1 MPCVTSSAS
10 HINILTTHRR
20 KMESR
25 DHRRWTMADED
36 TDGKLNKLEFRNFLH
51 PEEADHMKDI
61 VVQVLILRASLRK
74 APAVLSNTK
83 QIRIRLQE
91 SNTGAQYEHGKLRP

>member
-1 MPCVTSSAS
+1 MSEKPECTKRDSNPQPLDQEVSVLPPC
-10 HINILTTHRR
+10 THQLEVIFFR

-25 DHRRWTMADED
+25 DLRRWTIADED

-61 VVQVLILRASLRK
+61 VVQVQQGSLR
-74 APAVLSNTK
+74 L
-83 QIRIRLQE
+83 L
-91 SNTGAQYEHGKLRP
+91 

>member
-1 MPCVTSSAS
+1 
-10 HINILTTHRR
+10 
-20 KMESR
+20 MESR

-61 VVQVLILRASLRK
+61 VVQVFMKGASLGY
-74 APAVLSNTK
+74 APAVLSDIR
-83 QIRIRLQE
+83 QIRIRL
-91 SNTGAQYEHGKLRP
+91 

>member
-1 MPCVTSSAS
+1 
-10 HINILTTHRR
+10 
-20 KMESR
+20 MESR

-61 VVQVLILRASLRK
+61 VVQVLMLGASL
-74 APAVLSNTK
+74 
-83 QIRIRLQE
+83 
-91 SNTGAQYEHGKLRP
+91 G